1 MAKASDY
8 LVAMCDGHG
17 PNTAGKRTPYIASL
31 GRSIREN
38 EFNKPVVNM
47 LEGELKRCGFRT
59 LQTAPTD
66 ADTGLTARTNAAN
79 AAGAD
84 IYISVHF
91 NAVSHSFGASTA
103 QGFSVHIQA
112 GSSNSSKAYKLAK
125 LAVDELAKGTRQ
137 INRGVVKQ
145 NLAITRQTR
154 MPAILVEGGFMDDE
168 REALLM
174 IDPAFQREVAQELAQ
189 AVCKYFGVAYV
200 GGGSLSTTK
209 PVTVARDYVME
220 DDRGPAVS
228 AMQSDLNKAGASPK
242 LVVDGIF
249 GAAST
254 RAVKAFQTRYK
265 LTPVDGIYGVKS
277 ASKMAQVL
285 APAPPEKEAN
295 TVAETTYKRV
305 AQASA
310 SLAAGQEWVIENAI
324 SDGTYPDRPLT
335 RAEFWETLRRYNAT
349 YVRK

>member
-1 MAKASDY
+1 MAKASSY

-17 PNTAGKRTPYIASL
+17 ANTAGKRTPYIAAL

-38 EFNKPVVNM
+38 EFNKPVVNL
-47 LEGELKRCGFRT
+47 LEAELKRCGFRT

-66 ADTGLTARTNAAN
+66 ADTGLTARTNLAN

-112 GSSNSSKAYKLAK
+112 GSSNSSKAYKLAR
-125 LAVDELAKGTRQ
+125 LAVDELSKGTRQ
-137 INRGVVKQ
+137 VNRGVVKQ

-168 REALLM
+168 REAFLM
-174 IDPAFQREVAQELAQ
+174 IDTAFQREVAQELAQ
-189 AVCKYFGVAYV
+189 AVCKYFGVAYAA
-200 GGGSLSTTK
+200 GGSLSTTRPT
-209 PVTVARDYVME
+209 PVSRDYVME

-249 GAAST
+249 GPAST
-254 RAVKAFQTRYK
+254 KAVRAFQSKHK
-265 LTPVDGIYGVKS
+265 LAVDGIFG
-277 ASKMAQVL
+277 AGSKAKLAQVL
-285 APAPPEKEAN
+285 APKPIVKEAN
-295 TVAETTYKRV
+295 NVAETYKKN

-310 SLAAGQEWVIENAI
+310 SLAAGQTWVVANEI
-324 SDGTYPDRPLT
+324 SDGTYPDRPIT
-335 RAEFWETLRRYNAT
+335 RAEFWETLRRYDA
-349 YVRK
+349 KK